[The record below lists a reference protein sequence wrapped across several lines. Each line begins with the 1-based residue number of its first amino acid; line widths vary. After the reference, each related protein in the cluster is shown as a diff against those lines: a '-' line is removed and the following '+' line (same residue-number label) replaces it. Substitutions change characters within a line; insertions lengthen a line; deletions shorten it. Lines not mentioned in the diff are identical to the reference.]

1 MLNNKKT
8 QETNLGKIK
17 NRICLRQSY
26 QIKKWPKH
34 ICNTFE
40 NGPDTV
46 QYTSFK
52 KKLQEGIENKISKA
66 ADRNE
71 L

>member
-46 QYTSFK
+46 QYTSLK
-52 KKLQEGIENKISKA
+52 KKITGGNRK
-66 ADRNE
+66 
-71 L
+71 

>member
-46 QYTSFK
+46 QYTS
-52 KKLQEGIENKISKA
+52 L
-66 ADRNE
+66 
-71 L
+71 